1 MTMFGEYYVS
11 VPLRGFI
18 NRKRFKSI
26 LQLSEFRRVSV
37 PLRGF
42 INRKPGG
49 GAGACGIY
57 VSVPLRGFINRKP

>member
-1 MTMFGEYYVS
+1 MNSHE
-11 VPLRGFI
+11 
-18 NRKRFKSI
+18 NRKNTD
-26 LQLSEFRRVSV
+26 VSV